1 MSGVKVVRES
11 VPVPGTDMSLV
22 YVSSRAPGFM
32 STLVV
37 RVTSRRP
44 PPQLVLV
51 HVRVVVQGVETQQ
64 VLAARPSLTYTFSWN
79 KLNAYNQKVY
89 GLTTATSTSR
99 LLRRA
104 LLTATVCKQTHDED
118 EHLCNYRTVSTDTAR
133 RAVHRRQLSFS

>member
-89 GLTTATSTSR
+89 GLTTATSTST
-99 LLRRA
+99 
-104 LLTATVCKQTHDED
+104 TAPRV
-118 EHLCNYRTVSTDTAR
+118 TDSR
-133 RAVHRRQLSFS
+133 YIHCV